1 MGYKGPQVS
10 SSSNPPATGQ
20 GHRPFL
26 YNFISFLMF
35 KGAVTL
41 LYCDFTLSPCAGWLF
56 NTFALYLFIVQ
67 ADLAS
72 AGQSRCQ
79 QCGLHDG
86 EAVLSHR
93 LPCPA
98 APTRGKVNLLA
109 SSQCKGGKHKGL
121 VCAFDTALIISKV
134 GRLDAAVTL

>member
-1 MGYKGPQVS
+1 
-10 SSSNPPATGQ
+10 
-20 GHRPFL
+20 
-26 YNFISFLMF
+26 MF